1 MSSSVKTFLAW
12 PAFCDLALRAAA
24 ASGLLLSLVEEVA
37 DEDPEEV
44 ADEDPAEGVADGLEA
59 DDS

>member
-44 ADEDPAEGVADGLEA
+44 ADEDAEGVDDGLEA